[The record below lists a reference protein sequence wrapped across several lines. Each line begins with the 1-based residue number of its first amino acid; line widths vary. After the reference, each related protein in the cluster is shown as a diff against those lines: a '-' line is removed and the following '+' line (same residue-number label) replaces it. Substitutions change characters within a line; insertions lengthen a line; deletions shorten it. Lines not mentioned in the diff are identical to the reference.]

1 MRIASGRAGV
11 SYLGAMVMMGNDEA
25 VRNDEAVQLESFP
38 VADVAEVETML
49 RCTRLP

>member
-1 MRIASGRAGV
+1 LRIASGRAGV
-11 SYLGAMVMMGNDEA
+11 SYLGAMVMMG
-25 VRNDEAVQLESFP
+25 NDEAVQLESFP